1 MVNYTYLFIT
11 GSGLLISIYYINNKN
26 KEIQEN
32 KKYIQLLKDIIYNK
46 NVEIDKI
53 INENYKILEET
64 IYHRNTIIFKDLEI
78 QELKRI
84 IYKK

>member
-64 IYHRNTIIFKDLEI
+64 IYHRNT
-78 QELKRI
+78 RT
-84 IYKK
+84 KKNYL